1 MRSRASE
8 VRRTGECAVSVVR
21 ESSAGLTNR
30 CLYIQLPIQFEW
42 NEFKR
47 RENLRRHGLD
57 FADAEAIFMGVTVTF
72 EDTRFDYGEQRFVTL
87 GFFVGRVVS
96 IAYTE
101 SAGCIRIISF
111 RKASRHEQA
120 IFFQNLQD

>member
-1 MRSRASE
+1 M
-8 VRRTGECAVSVVR
+8 
-21 ESSAGLTNR
+21 
-30 CLYIQLPIQFEW
+30 PIQFDW

-47 RENLRRHGLD
+47 RENLRRHGFD
-57 FADAEAIFMGVTVTF
+57 FADAGAVFSDVTVTL
-72 EDTRFDYGEQRFVTL
+72 EDARFDYGEQRFVTL
-87 GFFVGRVVS
+87 GFFAGRVVS

-120 IFFQNLQD
+120 IFFQNIQD